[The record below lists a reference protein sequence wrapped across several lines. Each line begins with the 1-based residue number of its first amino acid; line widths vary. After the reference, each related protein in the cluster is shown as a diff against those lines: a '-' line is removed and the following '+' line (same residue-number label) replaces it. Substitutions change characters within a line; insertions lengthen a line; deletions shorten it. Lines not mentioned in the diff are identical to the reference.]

1 MNLRKIIRESINSVL
16 LDSIISEEILR
27 EASPRMR
34 NQYAGRRQAY
44 QPKQNLMQR
53 KHQNAVNANQAAAD
67 KKQQNVARKQQAA
80 ADKQQRAN
88 AGRQERFN
96 QWSSQWAN
104 NNLPKETPENTQQGG
119 YGYNTST
126 FQNAGH
132 DAPTQSTQTAPRG
145 QQQPAVDYSQ
155 YADELR
161 RLVGNSG
168 IDAKPVENNQAAVEF
183 INTFNHFVF
192 DVINAIDTGN
202 INTANS
208 AAAGGST
215 SSGRYN
221 PYGKTGTDIA
231 INAANNTATAAGK
244 IVDTVGSVGGANN
257 PFNGVGSA
265 FSKAHNETNNDVANY
280 LNQRRYSNAFNQR
293 SQGIPS
299 DSSLTE
305 LMTIYPSLYAEYQ
318 RIDQT
323 NNGIFNGTPNVSQC
337 CIVLNGLNQAMSGQQ
352 PAQNTTQP
360 VKPKQTQTVQN
371 TAQPKQAQPAAAT
384 PAPSTATPAPSVT
397 KPAQAQLNLKPFAD
411 NLRRIDS
418 NGNRISALID
428 ELEQKTLVHGREV
441 DYHIQD
447 NDTTTCITTIK
458 GIGDLSDSVIE
469 AIDNN
474 SIYPADK
481 AKTGITPLTELM
493 SLGRY
498 NSSFNNYDSVKSAYE
513 NNSSKYRVL
522 RDSTLRKLMSELDN
536 LYEKMKSLEKT
547 DNR

>member
-1 MNLRKIIRESINSVL
+1 MNLREIIRESINSVL
-16 LDSIISEEILR
+16 LDSIISEEILH
-27 EASPRMR
+27 EASRATR
-34 NQYAGRRQAY
+34 GRYAGNRQANRY
-44 QPKQNLMQR
+44 TGNRQQPNNLQQKR
-53 KHQNAVNANQAAAD
+53 
-67 KKQQNVARKQQAA
+67 QQNVRQTNQSQQAA
-80 ADKQQRAN
+80 
-88 AGRQERFN
+88 
-96 QWSSQWAN
+96 S
-104 NNLPKETPENTQQGG
+104 TPT
-119 YGYNTST
+119 
-126 FQNAGH
+126 QNAGVTQV
-132 DAPTQSTQTAPRG
+132 APQNNAGTAQQPQQGQQQPQQTTPQTQEPQSTQQPQQTAPRG

-183 INTFNHFVF
+183 IYNFNHFVF
-192 DVINAIDTGN
+192 DVINAIDSEN
-202 INTANS
+202 INAASS

-215 SSGRYN
+215 SGGRYN

-231 INAANNTATAAGK
+231 LDGANKAATAAGK

-280 LNQRRYSNAFNQR
+280 LNQRRYSNTFNQS
-293 SQGIPS
+293 SQLIPS
-299 DSSLTE
+299 NSSLAE

-318 RIDQT
+318 RVDQA

-337 CIVLNGLNQAMSGQQ
+337 CVVLNNLNQAMGGQQ
-352 PAQNTTQP
+352 PVQNTAQP
-360 VKPKQTQTVQN
+360 AKPRQTQTVQN
-371 TAQPKQAQPAAAT
+371 TAQPKQTQPAAAT
-384 PAPSTATPAPSVT
+384 PAPSTATPAPGVT
-397 KPAQAQLNLKPFAD
+397 KPVQQAKPAQAQLNLKSFAD

-441 DYHIQD
+441 DYHVQD

-481 AKTGITPLTELM
+481 DKTGITPLTELM

-536 LYEKMKSLEKT
+536 LYEKMKALVFKDKK